1 MITKIELNGF
11 KTFSNFQM
19 KFTPLTVIAGTNAS
33 GKSNL
38 FDAFHLLSRLAEFD
52 LKTAFSNQRGEAI
65 ELFTQYSD
73 GTYASELSIAVE
85 MLVDKEVRDNWGGE
99 ATLKFTRLRYELR
112 LHRVKN
118 EKGLDDLLVKYEHLE
133 PIKRA
138 SDEWVKRY
146 LPADAMHN
154 WQPIVKAGRSK
165 PFIYTKDANGT
176 PTIKLPQD
184 GRRGGKET
192 PANAVAQTV
201 LSGINSVD
209 FPHAFA
215 AKEEL
220 RNWRFLQLNPEAL
233 RLPSPYL
240 AKDVISPDGG
250 NLAAAL
256 HRVKTHYPASLKFI
270 SRKLSSLLP
279 HFIKVD
285 VFDDKPGKQ
294 YILTLRS
301 EDGREFSSRVLSE
314 GTLRLL
320 TLCVLEFDD
329 QFRGVI
335 CFEEPENGIHPYRIS
350 AMFNLLKDLT
360 TDFQESDLP
369 LRQIIVNTHSPILLN
384 EVFKH
389 ETPFISCWFSQ
400 LVTRLDEI
408 DGKRQKLIISYVLPV
423 AKVHQPNLFQSPAE
437 EKLSL
442 NQVIDY
448 LKSADFENTIR
459 QLGAI

>member
-19 KFTPLTVIAGTNAS
+19 EFTPLTVIAGTNAS

-38 FDAFHLLSRLAEFD
+38 FDALQLLSHLAEFD
-52 LKTAFSNQRGEAI
+52 LKTAFRNQRGEAI

-73 GTYASELSIAVE
+73 GTYASEITLAVE

-118 EKGLDDLLVKYEHLE
+118 ERGLDDLLVKYEHLE

-165 PFIYTKDANGT
+165 PFIYTQGENGT
-176 PTIKLPQD
+176 TTIKLPQD

-220 RNWRFLQLNPEAL
+220 RNWRFLQLNPEVL

-240 AKDVISPDGG
+240 ARDVITPDGA

-256 HRVKTHYPASLKFI
+256 YRIKTQDPGSLQFI
-270 SRKLSSLLP
+270 SRKLSNLLP
-279 HFIKVD
+279 HFITVD
-285 VFDDKPGKQ
+285 VYDDKPGKQ
-294 YILTLRS
+294 YILTMRS
-301 EDGREFSSRVLSE
+301 EDGREFTSRVLSE

-335 CFEEPENGIHPYRIS
+335 CFEEPENGIHPYRMK
-350 AMFNLLKDLT
+350 AMVNLLKDLT
-360 TDFQESDLP
+360 TDFQEPDLP
-369 LRQIIVNTHSPILLN
+369 LRQIIANTHSPILFD
-384 EVFKH
+384 EVFKL
-389 ETPFISCWFSQ
+389 ESPFVSCWFSQ

-408 DGKRQKLIISYVLPV
+408 DGKRQKLIVSYVLPV
-423 AKVHQPNLFQSPAE
+423 AKVHQSNLFQSPVE
-437 EKLSL
+437 QKLSL
-442 NQVIDY
+442 NQAIDY
-448 LKSADFENTIR
+448 LKSADFENTLHH
-459 QLGAI
+459 LGAI